1 MSQRTEPR
9 EGEPEEAAQKR
20 LDSEL
25 SVHLWR
31 VPGQAEPKP
40 VEVEEGAPWWWNGEE
55 DASQTFLAAQGVVL

>member
-25 SVHLWR
+25 GVHLWR
-31 VPGQAEPKP
+31 VPGQAEPEP
-40 VEVEEGAPWWWNGEE
+40 VEIEEGAPWWWNGEE
-55 DASQTFLAAQGVVL
+55 DASQSFLAAQGVVL